1 MIEYLR
7 RLFEHLAWA
16 DERVVEVV
24 DRTEDPQALR
34 LLSHL
39 LAAEVVWYA
48 RIETGQ
54 SEHLNI
60 WPTLTGEQ
68 CRDLSRENVRA
79 YRKIVD
85 ELTPEALEREIVY
98 RNSKGTEY
106 RTALADILLHVAL
119 HGTYHRGQIALRL
132 RDADHEPVNTDYITF
147 VREKTGQ

>member
-16 DERVVEVV
+16 NERVLEVV
-24 DRTEDPQALR
+24 LATEDAEALR

-39 LAAEVVWYA
+39 LASEVVWYA

-54 SEHLNI
+54 SRHLKI
-60 WPTLTGEQ
+60 WPMLSPAQ
-68 CRDLSRENVRA
+68 CADLSRENVRA
-79 YRKIVD
+79 YRTMVD
-85 ELTPEALEREIVY
+85 DLSPEELEREVAY

-106 RTALADILLHVAL
+106 RTALTDVLLHVAL

-132 RDADHEPVNTDYITF
+132 RDAGHEPVNTDYITF
-147 VREKTGQ
+147 VRAELRP